1 MARLKDYVIFF
12 KCRNAGDI
20 VEPMEFKLSALNADD
35 ARRKGYKI
43 LDIDKFTILKAKPL
57 LKIEREMNPSLYVY
71 YKPSFSKANINSLTI
86 SLLRMSS
93 GVNLTTPTPS
103 MLCFSTRLQNRSSP
117 SSRISRC
124 LLSPVIMR
132 IEP

>member
-57 LKIEREMNPSLYVY
+57 LKIEREKLIKQN
-71 YKPSFSKANINSLTI
+71 KISK
-86 SLLRMSS
+86 
-93 GVNLTTPTPS
+93 
-103 MLCFSTRLQNRSSP
+103 
-117 SSRISRC
+117 
-124 LLSPVIMR
+124 
-132 IEP
+132 IEDCMKK